1 MSILASTE
9 GELYVV
15 ASPSWQSE
23 GGDDPRDDPGD
34 NPGDDRGEDS
44 GEDPDTSWGQDPV
57 EGEGG
62 DVEVGFRLSGGGLEP
77 GSDELDMHSI
87 KLLGAGAFPEQ
98 GQTTN
103 NDKLQTTTNYKQ

>member
-9 GELYVV
+9 GELDVV
-15 ASPSWQSE
+15 TSPSWQSE

-62 DVEVGFRLSGGGLEP
+62 DVGVGFR
-77 GSDELDMHSI
+77 
-87 KLLGAGAFPEQ
+87 
-98 GQTTN
+98 
-103 NDKLQTTTNYKQ
+103 

>member
-1 MSILASTE
+1 MSKLASSK

-23 GGDDPRDDPGD
+23 GGDDPRVDPG
-34 NPGDDRGEDS
+34 NHPGDDRGDDPGEKS

-62 DVEVGFRLSGGGLEP
+62 DVEVGFRLSGGGHLIFQEIHFQKFVCYL
-77 GSDELDMHSI
+77 SLFVVCRC
-87 KLLGAGAFPEQ
+87 L
-98 GQTTN
+98 
-103 NDKLQTTTNYKQ
+103 

>member
-9 GELYVV
+9 GELDVV
-15 ASPSWQSE
+15 TSPSWQSE
-23 GGDDPRDDPGD
+23 GGDDPRDDPG
-34 NPGDDRGEDS
+34 NHPGDDRGDDPGENS

-103 NDKLQTTTNYKQ
+103 NDKLQT